1 MLHAMAERGER
12 FLSLTLK
19 VDLILVVALAAGI
32 GAVMAAFTF
41 SLLGSRERLTRDN
54 LVQQGEIL
62 YTSIENFMIPGD
74 APIAVKFFEK
84 VSLASPDYSIR
95 LYRRDG
101 TAAFSDNQTID
112 RVNANQ
118 KFKKFER
125 RDAIAAAAAMPD
137 RPRLDKATSLPPES
151 VFFRDDAGG
160 RAYFR
165 AYRPLINLP
174 KCTACHGSDHTV
186 RGVIDIRSDV
196 TSVVVAQNL
205 TLGAGFVGFFVVV
218 GALALTLG
226 SFLRR
231 VVLDPVRKIGRLCS
245 DVAGGSFEGRVEV
258 RGRDEIGELAR
269 TVNTMVEGLY
279 ERYELTKYVS
289 TGTIGA
295 IKEKRQEPKRVER
308 SLLFTDVRGFT
319 SYTES
324 KQPER
329 VVEILN
335 RLLDRQS
342 AVIQENG
349 GTIDKFVGDEI
360 VAYFQDEDGPTR
372 ACRSALAIARLCEE
386 EKEANDG
393 LSVGIGIATGAV
405 ILGMVGSSRRADFT
419 VIGDPVNI
427 ASRLCSLA
435 KGGQIIASD
444 STRSRAAGS
453 FAFRGPLA
461 AKLKGKAEPQRVW
474 ILLGPAGPAEEGS

>member
-1 MLHAMAERGER
+1 MAGRGAR

-19 VDLILVVALAAGI
+19 VDLILVAALAVGI
-32 GAVMAAFTF
+32 GAVMAAFTL
-41 SLLGSRERLTRDN
+41 SLLGSRDRLTRDN

-84 VSLASPDYSIR
+84 VSIASPAYSIR

-101 TAAFSDNQTID
+101 VAAFSDNQTID
-112 RVNANQ
+112 RVNSNQ
-118 KFKKFER
+118 KGKKFDR
-125 RDAIAAAAAMPD
+125 REAVAADAAMPD
-137 RPRLDKATSLPPES
+137 RPRLDKATAIPPEAI
-151 VFFRDDAGG
+151 FFRDDSGG
-160 RAYFR
+160 RSYFR

-174 KCTACHGSDHTV
+174 KCTTCHGSDHTV

-196 TSVVVAQNL
+196 TSVVAAQNL
-205 TLGAGFVGFFVVV
+205 TLGAGFVGFLVAV
-218 GALALTLG
+218 GALALGLG

-231 VVLDPVRKIGRLCS
+231 VVLDPVKQVGRVCS
-245 DVAGGSFEGRVEV
+245 DVAAGRFEGRVTVGSE
-258 RGRDEIGELAR
+258 DEIGVLAR

-289 TGTIGA
+289 SGTIGA
-295 IKEKRQEPKRVER
+295 IKDKAQEPKRVER
-308 SLLFTDVRGFT
+308 SLLFSDVRGFT

-324 KQPER
+324 REPER

-342 AVIQENG
+342 AIIAENG

-360 VAYFQDEDGPTR
+360 VAYFQDEDGPAR
-372 ACRSALAIARLCEE
+372 ACRSALAIARYCEA

-427 ASRLCSLA
+427 ASRLCSIA
-435 KGGQIIASD
+435 KGGMIIVSD
-444 STRSRAAGS
+444 STRSRAAGG

-461 AKLKGKAEPQRVW
+461 AKLKGKAAPQRVW
-474 ILLGPAGPAEEGS
+474 ILLGPAAAGEAAKEGS